1 MTLDQAESKRRL
13 PVLLVTLVFSACGS
27 PSPIPSTII
36 DLSPIITE
44 DLPARIMGAAMSA
57 TRPYPVVNPFQHF
70 TRDAPPY
77 VVRNSLFTLLAH
89 GGPHVDAGI
98 HIFPDGGTVNDFT
111 LDQFV
116 GPLRLLDVRDL
127 PKDQAISRQIVEAM
141 EIREDDIVV
150 LFGGYEPPRTETQFP
165 EYHHLSAEAAE
176 YLASIPV
183 RAFATDGWSVDARG
197 GLGPVV
203 HEAFLP
209 RGIPVIEQ
217 LVNLDAVP
225 DDGEVVFVGL
235 PLNVADAN
243 GAPMRAA
250 AFVYE

>member
-1 MTLDQAESKRRL
+1 MTLDTESKRPL
-13 PVLLVTLVFSACGS
+13 PALLVTLALSACGS
-27 PSPIPSTII
+27 HSQTPSRVI

-44 DLPARIMGAAMSA
+44 DLPARIMGAALSA
-57 TRPYPVVNPFQHF
+57 TRPYPVVNRFQHF

-127 PKDQAISRQIVEAM
+127 PKDQAISRQIVGSIQ
-141 EIREDDIVV
+141 IRKGDVVV
-150 LFGGYEPPRTETQFP
+150 LFGGYQPPKVETHFP
-165 EYHHLSAEAAE
+165 EYHYLSAEAAE

-183 RAFATDGWSVDARG
+183 RAFGTDGWSVDARG
-197 GLGPVV
+197 GSGPAV
-203 HEAFLP
+203 HEAFLL

-217 LVNLDAVP
+217 LVNLDAIP
-225 DDGEVVFVGL
+225 DDGEVLFVGL

>member
-1 MTLDQAESKRRL
+1 MTLDAESKRRL
-13 PVLLVTLVFSACGS
+13 PALLVILTLSACGS
-27 PSPIPSTII
+27 HSQTPSRII

-44 DLPARIMGAAMSA
+44 DLPARIMGTALSA
-57 TRPYPVVNPFQHF
+57 TRPYPVVNRFQHF

-127 PKDQAISRQIVEAM
+127 PKDQAISRQIVESIQ
-141 EIREDDIVV
+141 IRTGDVVV
-150 LFGGYEPPRTETQFP
+150 LFGGYQPPEVETHFP
-165 EYHHLSAEAAE
+165 EYHYLSAEAAE

-183 RAFATDGWSVDARG
+183 RAFGTDGWSIDTRG

-203 HEAFLP
+203 HEAFLL

-217 LVNLDAVP
+217 LVNLDAIP
-225 DDGEVVFVGL
+225 DDGEVMFVGL

-250 AFVYE
+250 AFVYD

>member
-1 MTLDQAESKRRL
+1 M
-13 PVLLVTLVFSACGS
+13 
-27 PSPIPSTII
+27 
-36 DLSPIITE
+36 
-44 DLPARIMGAAMSA
+44 
-57 TRPYPVVNPFQHF
+57 NPFQHF

-116 GPLRLLDVRDL
+116 GPLRLVDVRNL
-127 PKDQAISRQIVEAM
+127 PKDQAISRETIEESV
-141 EIREDDIVV
+141 IRQGDIVV
-150 LFGGYEPPRTETQFP
+150 LFGGYEPPREETQFP
-165 EYHHLSAEAAE
+165 EYHCLSAAAAE

-197 GLGPVV
+197 SRLGPVV
-203 HEAFLP
+203 HEAFLL

-217 LVNLDAVP
+217 LVNLAAIP
-225 DDGEVVFVGL
+225 EDGEILFVGL